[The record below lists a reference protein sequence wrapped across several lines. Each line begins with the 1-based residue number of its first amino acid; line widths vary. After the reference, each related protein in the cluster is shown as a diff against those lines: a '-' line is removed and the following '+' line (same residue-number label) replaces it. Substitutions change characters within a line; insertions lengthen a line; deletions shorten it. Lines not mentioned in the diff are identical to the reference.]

1 MHQGLLS
8 LLLRKVALL
17 GLFIVPF
24 MVISTAAADNSTAD
38 KNLVTGLP
46 DFAPLIEKLAPV
58 TVNISSS
65 RTVPAAM
72 GQFGQNPFGEP
83 GDPSR
88 DFFGDDFFRHFFG
101 GDPNREYKQQGLGS
115 GFIIDPEGYILTNN
129 HVIDGAD
136 EIKVKTYS
144 DTEYDAEV
152 VGTDPKTDLA
162 LLKIK
167 PQNGDSLHA
176 ARLGDSDELNVGEWV
191 IAIGN
196 PFGLQATVTAGIV
209 SAKWRKIGASPYED
223 FIQTDA
229 SINPGNSGGPLF
241 NLRGQVVGVNSMIYS
256 PSGGNV
262 GIGFAIPINL
272 AENIVSQLRDTGRV
286 VRGWL
291 GVVVQTVTPELA
303 QSFGLEDGR
312 GALIADVAPDGP
324 ADKAGLK
331 SGDIIVR
338 FNGKPISEMS
348 DLPMLV
354 AQTPVGKKS
363 NIVVLRDGKKRTI
376 KVRIGELEENLA
388 RDSDTQQG
396 TQQLDMN
403 VREITP
409 ELVKSFGLS
418 EDSGILIVSVQPGGI
433 ADRNGL
439 LKGDVIKEVNRTPVT
454 KLVSFQKALNNASK
468 DNILLLVKRKQTAYW
483 VVVKQKK

>member
-1 MHQGLLS
+1 MQHKTISQCNYLVCAIVMFLCFCCPVTVLLADDS
-8 LLLRKVALL
+8 SQDTPLL
-17 GLFIVPF
+17 
-24 MVISTAAADNSTAD
+24 
-38 KNLVTGLP
+38 TGLP
-46 DFAPLIEKLAPV
+46 DFAPLIEKLSPV

-65 RTVPAAM
+65 RTVNA
-72 GQFGQNPFGEP
+72 GISQFGQNPFGDRD
-83 GDPSR
+83 DPSR

-101 GDPNREYKQQGLGS
+101 GDPNREYRQQGLGS
-115 GFIIDPEGYILTNN
+115 GFIIDPAGFILTNN

-136 EIKVKTYS
+136 EIKVKTYE
-144 DTEYDAEV
+144 DKEYVAKV

-167 PQNGDSLHA
+167 LRKGDTLVA
-176 ARLGDSDELNVGEWV
+176 ATLGDSDTLNVGEWV

-241 NLRGQVVGVNSMIYS
+241 NLRGEVVGVNSMIYS

-272 AENIVSQLRDTGRV
+272 ASNVVQQLKESGKV

-291 GVVVQTVTPELA
+291 GVVVQTVTPDLA
-303 QSFGLEDGR
+303 QSFGLEDGH
-312 GALIADVAPDGP
+312 GALVADIAPGGP
-324 ADKAGLK
+324 AETAGLK
-331 SGDIIVR
+331 RGDIIIK
-338 FNGKPISEMS
+338 FNGKSISEMS

-354 AQTPVGKKS
+354 AQTPIGTKVS
-363 NIVVLRDGKKRTI
+363 VSVLRDGKTRKI
-376 KVRIGELEENLA
+376 PVIIGELKEERA
-388 RDSDTQQG
+388 SDRRTHDAG
-396 TQQLDMN
+396 MEMGMK

-409 ELVKSFGLS
+409 ELVQALGLT
-418 EDSGILIVSVQPGGI
+418 EDSGIIIVSVDPGSMAGR
-433 ADRNGL
+433 AGL
-439 LKGDVIKEVNRTPVT
+439 AKGDVIKEINRSSISTMAD
-454 KLVSFQKALNNASK
+454 FNNALK
-468 DNILLLVKRKQTAYW
+468 KTRKENILLLVKRGRSSLW